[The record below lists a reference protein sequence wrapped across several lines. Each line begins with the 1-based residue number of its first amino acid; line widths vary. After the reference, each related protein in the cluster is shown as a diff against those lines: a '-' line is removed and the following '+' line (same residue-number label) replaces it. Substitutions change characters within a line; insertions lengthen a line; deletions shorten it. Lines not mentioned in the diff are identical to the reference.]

1 MCIPEYFNKVR
12 AENHPSKSG
21 SDNSFYPKKGS
32 PMKDKKKQEPAE
44 KEETVTAEVAE
55 EPTEVEVKEAPVQD
69 EWHDRFIRL
78 SADFDNFKKRSVAE
92 KNAAYAN
99 ATADAVAELLPIID
113 NLERAIA
120 AAEDS
125 PMKSGVEMV
134 LTQALKAFENL
145 NVTPVGAPGDTFD
158 PQIHNAVMHVDD
170 EELGENII
178 VEVFQKGYRMGD
190 KIVRHALVKVAN

>member
-1 MCIPEYFNKVR
+1 
-12 AENHPSKSG
+12 
-21 SDNSFYPKKGS
+21 
-32 PMKDKKKQEPAE
+32 MKDKKKHDNQTES
-44 KEETVTAEVAE
+44 EETVTAEVAE
-55 EPTEVEVKEAPVQD
+55 ETAEEATSAPAVD

-78 SADFDNFKKRSVAE
+78 SADFDNFKKRSAAE

-99 ATADAVAELLPIID
+99 ATADAVAEMLPILD

-125 PMKSGVEMV
+125 PMKAGVEMV

-145 NVTPVGAPGDTFD
+145 NVFPVGVPGDAFD

-170 EELGENII
+170 EEQGENVI
-178 VEVFQKGYRMGD
+178 VEVFQKGYRLGD

>member
-1 MCIPEYFNKVR
+1 
-12 AENHPSKSG
+12 
-21 SDNSFYPKKGS
+21 
-32 PMKDKKKQEPAE
+32 MKDKKKHDPAE
-44 KEETVTAEVAE
+44 NEETVTAEVAE
-55 EPTEVEVKEAPVQD
+55 EPKEVEINDPPVQD

-78 SADFDNFKKRSVAE
+78 SADFDNFKKRSVTE

-125 PMKSGVEMV
+125 PMKAGVEMV

-145 NVTPVGAPGDTFD
+145 NVTPVGIPGDIFD

-170 EELGENII
+170 EEQGENVI

-190 KIVRHALVKVAN
+190 KIVRHALVKVANSITIPVNHIL